1 MTPSGQKLLM
11 LVDGEP
17 AQQRLVTVLA
27 ARGGWRTII
36 AEDSESA
43 LATLGTRDG
52 MMLDAVLI
60 DQAAPGSEVADLL
73 AEIQSRR
80 PALPVMILTA
90 FGSVDVAVAAMR
102 AGAADFLVKPIA
114 PVRLMAA
121 LDGAVGVTAAIGELR
136 PLTEKLSAPLS
147 FGEIAGSDP
156 KFRAALAIAAKAA
169 RSRVPVLIEGE
180 GGVGKQLVAEAIHA
194 ASAREKKPFVQID
207 CASLPANQI
216 ASELF
221 GHEAGAFAGAFSRQ
235 AGAFSRAEGGTL
247 FIDSVEL
254 IPFDVQQKLLEA
266 IETGDYAPLGGRT
279 VFGVDVRV
287 IATANPSLREEM
299 DIGRF
304 REDLYFKLATVNVAL
319 PPLRERMADLPA
331 LARHLLARIG
341 GQPGMRA
348 LGITDDAL
356 SILSAYHW
364 PSNVRQLHNAL
375 FRAAALCDGDALT
388 ADDFPEIVRQSR
400 PRSTPAPRQT
410 EAGVT
415 LYTPDGNLRALIDI
429 EADVIRLA
437 IGHYRGRMTE
447 VARRLGIGRS
457 TLYRKLADLGIS
469 EVA

>member
-17 AQQRLVTVLA
+17 AQQRLVSVLA
-27 ARGGWRTII
+27 ARGGWRTVI
-36 AEDSESA
+36 AEDAEAA

-60 DQAAPGSEVADLL
+60 DQAAPGSDVTDLL
-73 AEIQSRR
+73 AEIQARR

-121 LDGAVGVTAAIGELR
+121 LDSAVGVSAAIGELR

-147 FGEIAGSDP
+147 FNEIAGSDP

-180 GGVGKQLVAEAIHA
+180 AGVGKQLVAEAIHTS
-194 ASAREKKPFVQID
+194 SAREKKPFIQID
-207 CASLPANQI
+207 CAALPTNQI

-235 AGAFSRAEGGTL
+235 AGGFAKAEGGTL
-247 FIDSVEL
+247 FIDSVEM

-279 VFGVDVRV
+279 IFGTDVRV
-287 IATANPSLREEM
+287 IAAANATLRDEM
-299 DIGRF
+299 EQGRF
-304 REDLYFKLATVNVAL
+304 REDLYFKLATVDVVL
-319 PPLRERMADLPA
+319 PPLRDRAGDLPA
-331 LARHLLARIG
+331 LARHLLTRIG
-341 GQPGMRA
+341 NQPGMRA

-356 SILSAYHW
+356 SVLSAYHW

-375 FRAAALCDGDALT
+375 FRAAALCDGDALR
-388 ADDFPEIVRQSR
+388 AEDFPEIVRQSR
-400 PRSTPAPRQT
+400 PRSAPAPRQT

-415 LYTPDGNLRALIDI
+415 LYTPDGNLRTLIDI

-469 EVA
+469 DAA

>member
-11 LVDGEP
+11 LVDSSAG
-17 AQQRLVTVLA
+17 QQRQVSALA
-27 ARGGWRTII
+27 ARAGWRTLCA
-36 AEDSESA
+36 AEAEVA

-60 DQAAPGSEVADLL
+60 DQGSPGTDVTDLL
-73 AEIQSRR
+73 AEIQVRR

-114 PVRLMAA
+114 PARLMTA
-121 LDGAVGVTAAIGELR
+121 LDAAVGVTAAIGELR
-136 PLTEKLSAPLS
+136 PLTEKLSTPLN

-180 GGVGKQLVAEAIHA
+180 PGVGKQLVAEAIHT
-194 ASAREKKPFVQID
+194 ASSRERKAFVEVD
-207 CASLPANQI
+207 CAALTPAQI

-221 GHEAGAFAGAFSRQ
+221 GHEAGAFAGAFARHV
-235 AGAFSRAEGGTL
+235 GALSRADGGTL
-247 FIDSVEL
+247 FIDSIEL
-254 IPFDVQQKLLEA
+254 MPFDAQHMLMA
-266 IETGDYAPLGGRT
+266 MIETNDFTPLGGRPI
-279 VFGVDVRV
+279 FGADVRI
-287 IATANPSLREEM
+287 IAAANVPLRREAEE
-299 DIGRF
+299 GRF
-304 REDLYFKLATVNVAL
+304 REDLCFRLATVDVAL

-331 LARHLLARIG
+331 LARHLLTRIG
-341 GQPGMRA
+341 EQPGMRS
-348 LGITDDAL
+348 LGFTDDAVAVL
-356 SILSAYHW
+356 SSYHW
-364 PSNVRQLHNAL
+364 PNNVRQLHNAL
-375 FRAAALCDGDALT
+375 FRAAALCGGDALT
-388 ADDFPEIVRQSR
+388 ADDFPEIARQSR
-400 PRSTPAPRQT
+400 PRQSPLPRQA
-410 EAGVT
+410 EAGVS
-415 LYTPDGNLRALIDI
+415 LYTPDGNLRALVDI